1 MKRRMV
7 IVLIVVL
14 LLPAVAAGLRGLDL
28 QRVTAAPDSLAAPNS
43 PAGFASPINGGCYIA
58 APDVCKIHIDPFTIN
73 INDGGGA
80 HLEKFTLYANGSPI
94 YDFRTDVS
102 NPPNVDY
109 SPSLV
114 MQDFAAQ
121 CGETYYVNMV
131 AKDSTDANPLNY
143 GQTKEFTCPSLV
155 P

>member
-1 MKRRMV
+1 MNRRV
-7 IVLIVVL
+7 ITAIVVL
-14 LLPAVAAGLRGLDL
+14 LLVVVVQASLRRGDL
-28 QRVTAAPDSLAAPNS
+28 SQATAAPAS

-73 INDGGGA
+73 INDAAGA
-80 HLEKFTLYANGSPI
+80 KLEKFTLFANGEPI
-94 YDFRTDVS
+94 YDFRTDIS

-114 MQDFAAQ
+114 MEDFAAR
-121 CGETYYVNMV
+121 CGTSYVVNLV
-131 AKDSTDANPLNY
+131 AKDTSDANPLNY
-143 GQTKEFTCPSLV
+143 GQTTEFTCPTSV